1 MSEHIDV
8 FLPGHEG
15 GSPFLSLWTDEAVA
29 FFFTSILPDQVF
41 FPEEQPFLL
50 ARFQPESAL
59 HTGTGRYIKRHRTIQ
74 VEQET
79 GSLIDLL
86 SKVGVPSI
94 TGQATAPGP
103 FAEEQSQPGPT
114 IAEQEPLP

>member
-8 FLPGHEG
+8 FLPEHEG
-15 GSPFLSLWTDEAVA
+15 DSPFLSLWTDEAIV

-41 FPEEQPFLL
+41 FPEEKPFLL

-59 HTGTGRYIKRHRTIQ
+59 HTGTGRYLKRHGTIQ

-79 GSLIDLL
+79 GSLIGFL
-86 SKVGVPSI
+86 SSVGVPFA
-94 TGQATAPGP
+94 TGLPATPDRLTEERAKSGP
-103 FAEEQSQPGPT
+103 
-114 IAEQEPLP
+114 L